1 MNIRGLLLEA
11 KEPDAERLLDPEF
24 KSRVATK
31 KPPVVRVV
39 GIVRAEDLGFG
50 LRLLLGLGQCQLA
63 LQIRDPAFPL
73 LDLVELLSHKSLYN
87 MNPIRM
93 LGRDYADSSFSVQ
106 HLFAAGRGAGV
117 DRRLQIG

>member
-1 MNIRGLLLEA
+1 MPRGLLA
-11 KEPDAERLLDPEF
+11 PTFAF
-24 KSRVATK
+24 VGNK
-31 KPPVVRVV
+31 KTTR
-39 GIVRAEDLGFG
+39 GAGGWNRSSGGLGLG

-106 HLFAAGRGAGV
+106 HLFAAGFGGGV
-117 DRRLQIG
+117 GSRLQIN